1 MLPSSLSEVILGGII
16 PTEARSGM
24 SGVCAQ
30 HLLAKFWPKEALC
43 EVHTELPWK
52 DSSVG
57 IRTSHPILV
66 VPRSQPWLAFC
77 EGPVNILW
85 LVFWEMNPVVKET
98 SEKG

>member
-1 MLPSSLSEVILGGII
+1 MLLSSLSEVIQGGVI
-16 PTEARSGM
+16 PTETGSGM

-30 HLLAKFWPKEALC
+30 HLSVKFWLKEVLC
-43 EVHTELPWK
+43 EVHAELPWK
-52 DSSVG
+52 HSSVG
-57 IRTSHPILV
+57 IKTSHPISV

-85 LVFWEMNPVVKET
+85 LVFWEMNPIVKET